1 MNNIEVYTEIL
12 SQSANLTEAPEYIRV
27 LPLGYVS
34 SEKGDFLV
42 DNESFRMMK
51 EHREHRAIDTVID
64 YEHQTLK
71 NVQAPASGWIK
82 ELVLKSNGIFAKVEW
97 TKKARDYLKNREY
110 KYLSPVVMVRKKDH
124 KAFQLHSVALTN
136 TPAINGM
143 VPIVNSE
150 KPLLQTDIELDDT
163 QKKICRML
171 NISESDFIYNMWGN
185 VDG

>member
-1 MNNIEVYTEIL
+1 MIIQKNSHRV
-12 SQSANLTEAPEYIRV
+12 SQLR
-27 LPLGYVS
+27 
-34 SEKGDFLV
+34 
-42 DNESFRMMK
+42 
-51 EHREHRAIDTVID
+51 
-64 YEHQTLK
+64 
-71 NVQAPASGWIK
+71 
-82 ELVLKSNGIFAKVEW
+82 
-97 TKKARDYLKNREY
+97 
-110 KYLSPVVMVRKKDH
+110 
-124 KAFQLHSVALTN
+124 SVALTN